1 MNDEF
6 RTLTTLLAKGL
17 NFEDNAVLFAV
28 GLKDGER
35 LNVNH
40 GFKGKSVTC
49 INLLNYMIEEFL
61 DSFDDIDAATVIRA
75 LTDTIDAYQEKR
87 FGGGGRA

>member
-28 GLKDGER
+28 GLKDGEQF
-35 LNVNH
+35 NVNYR
-40 GFKGKSVTC
+40 FKGKSVTC

-61 DSFDDIDAATVIRA
+61 DDFDDQDAATVIGI

-87 FGGGGRA
+87 FGGRKDV

>member
-28 GLKDGER
+28 GLKDGEQ
-35 LNVNH
+35 LNANH
-40 GFKGKSVTC
+40 GFKGKAGERSK
-49 INLLNYMIEEFL
+49 I
-61 DSFDDIDAATVIRA
+61 
-75 LTDTIDAYQEKR
+75 
-87 FGGGGRA
+87 

>member
-1 MNDEF
+1 MNDKF

-28 GLKDGER
+28 GLKDGEQLDITHR
-35 LNVNH
+35 
-40 GFKGKSVTC
+40 FKGKPNTC
-49 INLLNYMIEEFL
+49 ITLLNYMIEEFL
-61 DSFDDIDAATVIRA
+61 DGFDDIDTQTVIGI

-87 FGGGGRA
+87 FGGGKRA

>member
-28 GLKDGER
+28 GLKDGEQ
-35 LNVNH
+35 LNVNY
-40 GFKGKSVTC
+40 GFKGKSDTC
-49 INLLNYMIEEFL
+49 MNLLNYMIEEFL
-61 DSFDDIDAATVIRA
+61 DSFDDIDAQTVIGI
-75 LTDTIDAYQEKR
+75 LTDTIDAYQGKR
-87 FGGGGRA
+87 FGGGERA

>member
-6 RTLTTLLAKGL
+6 RALTTLLAKGL

-28 GLKDGER
+28 GLKDGEQF
-35 LNVNH
+35 NVNY

-61 DSFDDIDAATVIRA
+61 DDFDDQDAATVIGI
-75 LTDTIDAYQEKR
+75 LTDTIDAYLEKR
-87 FGGGGRA
+87 FGGSEDV

>member
-28 GLKDGER
+28 GLKDGEQLDITHR
-35 LNVNH
+35 V
-40 GFKGKSVTC
+40 KGKPDTC
-49 INLLNYMIEEFL
+49 LNLLNYMIEEFL
-61 DSFDDIDAATVIRA
+61 DDFDDQDAATVIGI

-87 FGGGGRA
+87 FGGRKDV

>member
-17 NFEDNAVLFAV
+17 NFEDNAVLLAV
-28 GLKDGER
+28 GLKDGEQ
-35 LNVNH
+35 LNANH

-61 DSFDDIDAATVIRA
+61 DSFDDIDAQTVIDI
-75 LTDTIDAYQEKR
+75 LTDTIDAYLEKR
-87 FGGGGRA
+87 FGGSERS

>member
-1 MNDEF
+1 MNDNFQEM
-6 RTLTTLLAKGL
+6 TKALAKGI
-17 NFEDNAVLFAV
+17 NFEDNAVLLAV
-28 GLKDGER
+28 GLKDGEQ
-35 LNVNH
+35 LNANH

-61 DSFDDIDAATVIRA
+61 DSFDDIDAQTVIDI